1 MPQRQSICRGLKN
14 TRSYVFLSVVTRASV
29 LCSICGVLAPH
40 AQGLRPQLD
49 GVVFSWELAPLAHTL
64 LRLTP
69 RKPRPSRSF
78 ASPVMKLRLGL
89 SLSHHRQSE
98 DNPCGFQPC
107 RWGRGFGLVEP
118 LLGKDSMLNQ
128 PNSIFALPFFTLQL
142 LLGMTQSATA
152 ALVLMVT
159 AVVASAGCFYLAYL
173 LLFVLHDM
181 CFVCIASYL
190 VTFALLTLDY
200 RRLVHLHA
208 HWQVQ
213 PPPPTKRQLQRD
225 REKTE

>member
-1 MPQRQSICRGLKN
+1 MASAEQIG
-14 TRSYVFLSVVTRASV
+14 TRSDDNIRGKKNARGGWWCHELILRAV
-29 LCSICGVLAPH
+29 LC
-40 AQGLRPQLD
+40 
-49 GVVFSWELAPLAHTL
+49 TL
-64 LRLTP
+64 GT
-69 RKPRPSRSF
+69 
-78 ASPVMKLRLGL
+78 AL
-89 SLSHHRQSE
+89 SLYALHVEMHRENDSTYRAWCDLAE
-98 DNPCGFQPC
+98 SVSCSRVFTS

>member
-1 MPQRQSICRGLKN
+1 MASAERSGRRSDDKIRVKKNVRGGWWRHELMLRAMLC
-14 TRSYVFLSVVTRASV
+14 TLGTALSLYALHVEMNRGGDSAYRAWCDFAESV
-29 LCSICGVLAPH
+29 SCSRV
-40 AQGLRPQLD
+40 
-49 GVVFSWELAPLAHTL
+49 
-64 LRLTP
+64 
-69 RKPRPSRSF
+69 F
-78 ASPVMKLRLGL
+78 ASSSRRDAAPAVRFKGQDTTWL
-89 SLSHHRQSE
+89 
-98 DNPCGFQPC
+98 DNLQM
-107 RWGRGFGLVEP
+107 WGRGFGLVEP

-152 ALVLMVT
+152 ALALMVT

-173 LLFVLHDM
+173 LLFVLHDL
-181 CFVCIASYL
+181 CLVCITSYI

-213 PPPPTKRQLQRD
+213 PPPPTKRQLRRV

>member
-1 MPQRQSICRGLKN
+1 MASAERSGRRSDDKIRVKKNVRGGWWRHELMLRAMLC
-14 TRSYVFLSVVTRASV
+14 TLGTALSLYALHVEMNRGGDSAYRAWCDFAESV
-29 LCSICGVLAPH
+29 SCSRV
-40 AQGLRPQLD
+40 
-49 GVVFSWELAPLAHTL
+49 
-64 LRLTP
+64 
-69 RKPRPSRSF
+69 F
-78 ASPVMKLRLGL
+78 AS
-89 SLSHHRQSE
+89 
-98 DNPCGFQPC
+98 

-152 ALVLMVT
+152 ALALMVT

-173 LLFVLHDM
+173 LLFVLHDL
-181 CFVCIASYL
+181 CLVCITSYI

-213 PPPPTKRQLQRD
+213 PPPPTKRQLRRV

>member
-1 MPQRQSICRGLKN
+1 MASAEQIG
-14 TRSYVFLSVVTRASV
+14 TRSDDNIRGKKNARGGWWCHELILRAV
-29 LCSICGVLAPH
+29 LCTLGTALSLYALHVEMHRENDSTYRAWCDLAESVSCS
-40 AQGLRPQLD
+40 R
-49 GVVFSWELAPLAHTL
+49 VFTS
-64 LRLTP
+64 
-69 RKPRPSRSF
+69 
-78 ASPVMKLRLGL
+78 RLGL
-89 SLSHHRQSE
+89 YSRCSGCNRTPVSIR
-98 DNPCGFQPC
+98 DGTDDCG